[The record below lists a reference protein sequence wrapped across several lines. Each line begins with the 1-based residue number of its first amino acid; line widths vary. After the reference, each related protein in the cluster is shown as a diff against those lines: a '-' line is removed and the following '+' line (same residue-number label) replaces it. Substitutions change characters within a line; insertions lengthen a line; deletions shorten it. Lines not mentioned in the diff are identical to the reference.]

1 MSAPGKRY
9 RTILLFGMPG
19 SGKGTQGA
27 VLGQLPDLMH
37 ISCGEIFRKLS
48 KYGELGKDVLKYTS
62 QGLLVPD
69 ELTVK
74 IWDRHLRILEM
85 QDFLIPHYHV
95 LVLDGLPRNYRQA
108 GMIDKWLD
116 VIQIFHL
123 KISDLDKAMERL
135 KSRAL
140 KENRLDDTNEEVIR
154 RRIRLYHDETE
165 QTLRFYDPSLIH
177 EVDAAQT
184 PLDVLRDIINR
195 LSELAHAHP
204 VDQEMPPELVTSGL

>member
-1 MSAPGKRY
+1 MSTPEKRY

-19 SGKGTQGA
+19 SGKGTQGG
-27 VLGQLPDLMH
+27 VLGKLPAFMH

-48 KYGELGKDVLKYTS
+48 KYGDLGKDVLKYTS

-74 IWDRHLRILEM
+74 IWERHIRILEL
-85 QDFLIPHYHV
+85 QDFLIPKYHV
-95 LVLDGLPRNYRQA
+95 LVLDGLPRNQHQA
-108 GMIDKWLD
+108 GMVDKWLD

-123 KISDLDKAMERL
+123 KINDLDQAMERL

-154 RRIRLYHDETE
+154 RRIKLYHEETE
-165 QTLRFYDPSLIH
+165 QTLSFYDPSLIT

-184 PLDVLRDIINR
+184 PLNVLRDIVNR
-195 LSELAHAHP
+195 LSELACCESIPSEGAA
-204 VDQEMPPELVTSGL
+204 SGL